1 MNIVVPFIEKSI
13 KSHVKKLKVDKTNI
27 SKNFLKPYSTKIVM
41 KKPKN
46 AFLEDVRRI
55 PYDIEIQKSIITNLL
70 EILNFDFCSKNNEK
84 ERVIIEATRE
94 YIV

>member
-1 MNIVVPFIEKSI
+1 
-13 KSHVKKLKVDKTNI
+13 
-27 SKNFLKPYSTKIVM
+27 M

-84 ERVIIEATRE
+84 GSTKASQIPA
-94 YIV
+94 